1 MGVRIGL
8 QTGRADLAVEVAGAA
23 GRAGATLQALDD
35 LVAGAQLDL
44 VLVDVAA
51 VPTGP
56 ATAHDAH
63 VTGGVG
69 PPTVVLCRAD
79 EVVGAQAA
87 ALAMGASHV
96 LELPLGAGWLA
107 SQLDP
112 PLRSGV
118 LAVLG
123 AVGGVGTSTVA
134 IACAAAGAEE
144 GSGPG
149 GPGASLL
156 IDADP
161 RSPGLDLPLGIA
173 EGQGVRWSGIP
184 NPDAALDA
192 DSLRAALPTVG
203 HVAVLTGSVQ
213 AAGAGRLAAVAA
225 VGRAEYPRT
234 VLDLGR
240 GRCPRGCWPRR
251 TRWRWSCPRPWP
263 GWSPHAGPSARSPS
277 MTFSS

>member
-8 QTGRADLAVEVAGAA
+8 RASRADVAVEVAGAA
-23 GRAGATLQALDD
+23 ARAGATLQALDD
-35 LVAGAQLDL
+35 WADGVDLDL
-44 VLVDVAA
+44 VLVDVHAA
-51 VPTGP
+51 PTGLR
-56 ATAHDAH
+56 ATPGAHW
-63 VTGGVG
+63 TGGVG

-79 EVVGAQAA
+79 EVGAAHDAARSVGAD
-87 ALAMGASHV
+87 HV

-107 SQLDP
+107 DQLDP
-112 PLRSGV
+112 PTRSGV

-134 IACAAAGAEE
+134 IACAAAGVAESD
-144 GSGPG
+144 GTGGAVWDGVVGPAAG
-149 GPGASLL
+149 LL

-184 NPDAALDA
+184 TTQAPLDA

-203 HVAVLTGSVQ
+203 AVAVLTGSMQ
-213 AAGAGRLAAVAA
+213 AAGPGRLSAVAA
-225 VGRAEYPRT
+225 VGRSEYRRT

-240 GRCPRGCWPRR
+240 GPVP
-251 TRWRWSCPRPWP
+251 
-263 GWSPHAGPSARSPS
+263 AGLLV
-277 MTFSS
+277 